1 MIEQFIFLPPSIST
15 LALIVL
21 LVAGIAEFRKGH
33 IGRVAIFANS
43 MLLWQFFFDKFI
55 ALPGLIQWYLNI
67 GTAIG
72 LIALGAYLIKERLP
86 AEFYDI
92 AFVLYGSI
100 SVLIVLGSILLG
112 FVQL

>member
-1 MIEQFIFLPPSIST
+1 MVSPWMIQQFIFLSPTIST

-21 LVAGIAEFRKGH
+21 LVAGIAEFRKRH

-43 MLLWQFFFDKFI
+43 VLLWQFFFDKF
-55 ALPGLIQWYLNI
+55 ATLSGVMQWYLNI

-86 AEFYDI
+86 TEFYDI
-92 AFVLYGSI
+92 AFVFYGSI
-100 SVLIVLGSILLG
+100 SVLTVLGSILL
-112 FVQL
+112 